1 MSMTTLP
8 WRTPPT
14 PAGALAP
21 PSAETPARVEAALWR
36 HAAARLLR
44 AASRTLD
51 GAAAR
56 LAAPAARLP
65 ELDLDREFHAQA
77 GAPEGALYVDGR
89 LVAHLPGLDRL

>member
-1 MSMTTLP
+1 MRMTFLP
-8 WRTPPT
+8 WTAPPT
-14 PAGALAP
+14 PAHPTAT
-21 PSAETPARVEAALWR
+21 TPTRVEAALWR
-36 HAAARLLR
+36 RAAARLLR

-56 LAAPAARLP
+56 LATPTLRPP
-65 ELDLDREFHAQA
+65 ERDLDREFHAQA